1 MQSSSERQLPGLL
14 RALKVQL
21 RASGLRQRDLAARL
35 GVGFSTVK
43 RWLTGDGLDAQRLE
57 DLCELAGISL
67 AELVELAAH
76 ELPDR
81 ITQFTPHQEQVLAR
95 DPCLF
100 FLFFSL
106 LNGRSAAECALELD
120 ISSADLVAMLQQL
133 AHLALIR
140 VYPDARLRVLAA
152 RDISW
157 RKSGPLARHFEI
169 RKRFVDISMRDADTL
184 YMPDFFR
191 LSSHGVAQV
200 NQLCESFRR
209 ELHRIADAD
218 QRAGAGDLT
227 WHGALFLM
235 RPLDMKA
242 IRTSL
247 NAAPTTQR
255 RAGR

>member
-1 MQSSSERQLPGLL
+1 MKGSSERQLPGLL

-21 RASGLRQRDLAARL
+21 RASGLRQRDLAAHL

-43 RWLTGDGLDAQRLE
+43 RWLAGDGLDAQRLE

-67 AELVELAAH
+67 AELVELAAS

-81 ITQFTPHQEQVLAR
+81 ITRFTPHQEQVLAR
-95 DPCLF
+95 DPRLF

-106 LNGRSAAECALELD
+106 LNGRGADECALELG
-120 ISSADLVAMLQQL
+120 ISSADLAAMLQRL
-133 AHLALIR
+133 ARLALIR
-140 VYPDARLRVLAA
+140 VFPDSRVRVLAA

-191 LSSHGVAQV
+191 LSGHGVAQV
-200 NQLCESFRR
+200 HQLYESFRR

-218 QRAGAGDLT
+218 QRAVAGDLA

-235 RPLDMKA
+235 RPLDMTA
-242 IRTSL
+242 IRASF
-247 NAAPTTQR
+247 NAAPVDATSD
-255 RAGR
+255 